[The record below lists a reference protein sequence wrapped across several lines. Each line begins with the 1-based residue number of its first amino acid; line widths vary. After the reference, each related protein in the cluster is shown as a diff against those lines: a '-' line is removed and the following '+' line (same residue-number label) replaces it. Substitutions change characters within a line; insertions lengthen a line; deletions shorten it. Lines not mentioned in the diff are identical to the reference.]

1 MSQRLLLMIGL
12 LALLTTGCDRA
23 ELESLLGTE
32 LPNIPAG
39 DSQDREEGEDAD
51 EDREEREEGE
61 DADEDREEREESESE
76 DFESDEDDGDDPI
89 DSSRDGER
97 EEATADGLR
106 IQAIGDSHLA
116 FNGAMSTANQLGQIL
131 NDRGVPTVLENNAIG
146 GATLGCG
153 ERGIGTGD
161 NCIPPQYQDGQ
172 WSHVVISA
180 GGNDFLESQCG
191 IDVNALITPNL
202 DGGLMV
208 DMVSRLRQSVPE
220 VIIVGYV
227 QPLDPEEEAAQCS
240 PLETLMARYRDFA
253 SRQTGVR
260 FVDTR
265 TVFGRDQRAMY
276 ADDIHTSVEG
286 SRRLASHIADLIV
299 Q

>member
-1 MSQRLLLMIGL
+1 M
-12 LALLTTGCDRA
+12 
-23 ELESLLGTE
+23 
-32 LPNIPAG
+32 
-39 DSQDREEGEDAD
+39 
-51 EDREEREEGE
+51 
-61 DADEDREEREESESE
+61 
-76 DFESDEDDGDDPI
+76 
-89 DSSRDGER
+89 
-97 EEATADGLR
+97 
-106 IQAIGDSHLA
+106 
-116 FNGAMSTANQLGQIL
+116 
-131 NDRGVPTVLENNAIG
+131 LENNAIG

-191 IDVNALITPNL
+191 IDVNALITPSL

-253 SRQTGVR
+253 SSQAGVR

-276 ADDIHTSVEG
+276 ADDIHTSVAG